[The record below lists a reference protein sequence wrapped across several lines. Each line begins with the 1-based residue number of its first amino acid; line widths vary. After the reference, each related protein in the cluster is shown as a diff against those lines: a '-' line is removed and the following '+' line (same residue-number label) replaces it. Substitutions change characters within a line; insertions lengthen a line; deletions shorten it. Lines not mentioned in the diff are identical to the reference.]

1 MASTSLNTVSTS
13 LSTNLFSGNMVV
25 TLFVQILII
34 ILDRVCYLFRSI
46 LSKLLLQYATLL
58 YWFIKLFFQWPV
70 SSQAAFTAN
79 GFLQFFFVLKLL
91 YFVCSGLQLHAGFPP
106 LETAGFQYLT
116 RYPGVYHVYAY
127 KVYRA
132 IPFVFELRTMLDWM
146 CAVSSLD
153 LWDCLKLE
161 EIHGGLYSAQC
172 DILYRRMHQRGTPRA
187 LIEKF
192 CSGVLLFL
200 LLLLIIFGPLLLF
213 STANPV
219 SQNNPVVSASIS
231 LSLSGRQGEYP
242 LVDISS
248 YVLQPISSDYFVAL
262 QNEDLLQD
270 SDRADAI
277 QSVQMAPYSD
287 HVWDISPPSLAQL
300 MHNLNDQTQP
310 MAVKFQYSFS
320 RSSGPQNDKTISN
333 VGVVTLDQKTQQQ
346 LARILN
352 QTLSEQ
358 PSDSSG
364 GGDVQLRSFDFRSPP
379 VDSRFNA
386 SHPFTG
392 TRPGAVGAP
401 LTPFHGVRP
410 FNAVSSV
417 RVPGVVPVFLR
428 LPATS
433 DPIEINGARNR
444 SDILLTLD
452 VAQSANGAPTSQTH
466 AHAQS
471 AVLLA
476 SVLFPSQLFLFAHF
490 FLFFLHLSTCVSV
503 LCRSV
508 RWWFVNMTDGT
519 RESNIHFVTV
529 SNRIFAVR

>member
-1 MASTSLNTVSTS
+1 
-13 LSTNLFSGNMVV
+13 MVV

-333 VGVVTLDQKTQQQ
+333 VGVVTLDQKTQQE
-346 LARILN
+346 LAHILN

-358 PSDSSG
+358 PSDSSGG

-392 TRPGAVGAP
+392 THPGAVGAP

-452 VAQSANGAPTSQTH
+452 VAQSANGAPTSQ
-466 AHAQS
+466 
-471 AVLLA
+471 
-476 SVLFPSQLFLFAHF
+476 
-490 FLFFLHLSTCVSV
+490 
-503 LCRSV
+503 
-508 RWWFVNMTDGT
+508 
-519 RESNIHFVTV
+519 
-529 SNRIFAVR
+529 